1 MVAVFGDELWPGG
14 PSGFDT
20 DFVLIAC
27 VFPVGIIIQIGWI
40 DERTRGVDDITIGS
54 DVVASSVPETFAAFF
69 FWVVG
74 NGSGMMMMMMMM
86 GGGGSGSG
94 IGGGRGGRR
103 RGRGMGEGG
112 GGGGEISGKRGM
124 TNERLS
130 GVRMGKDKRRKNMG
144 LDDRHRV
151 VSLEKVTWMRGVGR
165 VSR

>member
-1 MVAVFGDELWPGG
+1 LVAVFGDKLWPGG

-27 VFPVGIIIQIGWI
+27 VFPVGIIIQIVRI

-74 NGSGMMMMMMMM
+74 NGSRM
-86 GGGGSGSG
+86 GGGEGGSG
-94 IGGGRGGRR
+94 IGGGRR
-103 RGRGMGEGG
+103 RGRGMGES

-124 TNERLS
+124 TN
-130 GVRMGKDKRRKNMG
+130 
-144 LDDRHRV
+144 
-151 VSLEKVTWMRGVGR
+151 
-165 VSR
+165 